1 MYQSHGWWFPDGDI
15 HFVQHFAKLAKK
27 GKPPVYQAYQR
38 SKSTMFVRERKVALD
53 IGANIGLWSRDLCQR
68 FETVIAFEPVQEFVD
83 CLKLN
88 VPADNLQIRKL
99 ALGDKDTMINMV
111 ITEHNTGHS
120 HVDPQSVGYGNTP
133 MVRLD
138 SLEFERIDYVKIDVE
153 GYETALVAGAEETFK
168 THKPIIMLEQKP
180 HKEFDKA
187 GERQWETV
195 ELLKEWGA
203 REILRIKNESVLGWR

>member
-1 MYQSHGWWFPDGDI
+1 MYQSHGWWFPDGDT
-15 HFVQHFAKLAKK
+15 HFVQHFTKLAKK

-38 SKSTMFVRERKVALD
+38 SRSTMFVRERKVALD

-88 VPADNLQIRKL
+88 VPAENLQIKQI
-99 ALGDKDTMINMV
+99 ALGNQDTTVDIV

-120 HVDPQSVGYGNTP
+120 HVNVNSIGNGCIK
-133 MVRLD
+133 MQKLD
-138 SLEFERIDYVKIDVE
+138 SLEFDRIDYVKIDVE
-153 GYETALVAGAEETFK
+153 GFETELVQGAEETFK
-168 THKPIIMLEQKP
+168 MHKPIIMLEQKP
-180 HKEFDKA
+180 HQEFDKA
-187 GERQWETV
+187 GTRQWETV

-203 REILRIKNESVLGWR
+203 REILKIKNESVLGWR

>member
-15 HFVQHFAKLAKK
+15 HFVAHFNKLAKR
-27 GKPPVYQAYQR
+27 GLPPIYQEYQR
-38 SKSTMFVRERKVALD
+38 TRSLRLVRERKVALD
-53 IGANIGLWSRDLCQR
+53 IGANVGLWSKDLCEA
-68 FETVIAFEPVQEFVD
+68 FETVIAFEPVEQFID

-88 VPADNLQIRKL
+88 VPASNLDIRPI
-99 ALGDKDTMINMV
+99 ALGNEDTMIKMV
-111 ITEHNTGHS
+111 ITENNTGHS
-120 HVDPQSVGYGNTP
+120 HVDPYSIGSGTIP

-138 SLEFERIDYVKIDVE
+138 SIEFERIDYVKIDVE
-153 GYETALVAGAEETFK
+153 GYETELVKGAEQTFK
-168 THKPIIMLEQKP
+168 KHKPIIMLEQKP

-195 ELLKEWGA
+195 ELLEEWGA